1 MSAWELF
8 TWANVAVLS
17 LGSVVVF
24 ILFLKDVP
32 ALLPRRKTDAGDKTD
47 EI

>member
-8 TWANVAVLS
+8 TWANVAVLG

-32 ALLPRRKTDAGDKTD
+32 ALLPGRKKDVGDKSD
-47 EI
+47 EV

>member
-32 ALLPRRKTDAGDKTD
+32 TLFPRRKRDAGDKTD